1 MDNLE
6 ITASA
11 FSTNISHQIRQF
23 SNQRQAKAIDERQ
36 INFLCLPLH
45 SDYENLK

>member
-1 MDNLE
+1 MDNQE

-23 SNQRQAKAIDERQ
+23 SNQSQDERQ